1 MIYGR
6 VNRCSVGLG
15 TRSPREDR
23 GRVAEGEE
31 EERPS
36 LSGSSLPRA
45 TGFAYSPLRLTRWRI
60 YIMHP
65 RCDAWRGSWRKC
77 NGNISPLARR
87 DSRPIR
93 WLLLGRVGG
102 WWCTYAQDRTPR
114 FLYIYMYIPFLLA
127 FSTETRSRSGE
138 IARANLH
145 PWNPWRG
152 PCASPP
158 HPARANPLFQR
169 GIDIRIVYETHEERK
184 GSVSR

>member
-6 VNRCSVGLG
+6 VNRCSVGPG

-23 GRVAEGEE
+23 AAEEEE

-65 RCDAWRGSWRKC
+65 MLGDGSWRKC
-77 NGNISPLARR
+77 NGNISPLAR

-102 WWCTYAQDRTPR
+102 WWCTYAQDRT
-114 FLYIYMYIPFLLA
+114 LVSYIYIYVYTV
-127 FSTETRSRSGE
+127 S
-138 IARANLH
+138 
-145 PWNPWRG
+145 
-152 PCASPP
+152 PCLFHRNTLTIRRDSSSEFASVESVAWAVRLSPP
-158 HPARANPLFQR
+158 QPSSCQPPFPTWNRRTNRIRDLR
-169 GIDIRIVYETHEERK
+169 GA
-184 GSVSR
+184 

>member
-114 FLYIYMYIPFLLA
+114 FLYIYIYVYTV
-127 FSTETRSRSGE
+127 S
-138 IARANLH
+138 
-145 PWNPWRG
+145 
-152 PCASPP
+152 PCLFHRNTLTIRRDSSSEFASVESVAWAVRLSPP
-158 HPARANPLFQR
+158 PSSCQPPFPTWNRHTNRIR
-169 GIDIRIVYETHEERK
+169 G
-184 GSVSR
+184 SRGA